1 MSKNSLIFENIFVEI
16 VDGDAIEFRDTMIA
30 HDVQMLPLSI
40 LHDPEGKEVWSASGS
55 HDINEVKKELELI
68 ATPN

>member
-1 MSKNSLIFENIFVEI
+1 MVMPSSSDIQRLPMMFKCF
-16 VDGDAIEFRDTMIA
+16 
-30 HDVQMLPLSI
+30 PLSI
-40 LHDPEGKEVWSASGS
+40 LHDPEGKEVWSASEF